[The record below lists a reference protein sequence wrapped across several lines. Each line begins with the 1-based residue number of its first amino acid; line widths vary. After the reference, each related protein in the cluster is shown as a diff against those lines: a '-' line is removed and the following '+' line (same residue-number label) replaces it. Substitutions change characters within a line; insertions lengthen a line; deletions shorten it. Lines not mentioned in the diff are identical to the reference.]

1 MLCRAVLKS
10 NVSCRVE
17 LYRALL
23 HCRPSRR
30 NPDRT
35 DLGSK
40 LELPEGIARASC
52 NRSARG
58 ARPARAQD
66 HIQFR
71 SPRSIHR
78 RPKPDRTDVDL
89 KVELLEARSRRA
101 VGAHGAD
108 RDLGRAPTSY
118 GAKGSA
124 YLCSSL
130 FDEVVEQQRGG
141 ERETV
146 ITLVVESLRSVPR
159 RHSRTRPCLT
169 IQALRHSTSF
179 TAFSVRCFSFSPV
192 REIVMMSGVG
202 L

>member
-1 MLCRAVLKS
+1 MLKVTIVMYRATGGAVLCRAVLKS

-23 HCRPSRR
+23 HCGSSRR

-78 RPKPDRTDVDL
+78 RPKPDRTNVDL

-101 VGAHGAD
+101 VGAQGTD
-108 RDLGRAPTSY
+108 RDVPCHGRCCAVTCC
-118 GAKGSA
+118 AEIK
-124 YLCSSL
+124 C
-130 FDEVVEQQRGG
+130 VM
-141 ERETV
+141 
-146 ITLVVESLRSVPR
+146 
-159 RHSRTRPCLT
+159 SR
-169 IQALRHSTSF
+169 
-179 TAFSVRCFSFSPV
+179 
-192 REIVMMSGVG
+192 
-202 L
+202 